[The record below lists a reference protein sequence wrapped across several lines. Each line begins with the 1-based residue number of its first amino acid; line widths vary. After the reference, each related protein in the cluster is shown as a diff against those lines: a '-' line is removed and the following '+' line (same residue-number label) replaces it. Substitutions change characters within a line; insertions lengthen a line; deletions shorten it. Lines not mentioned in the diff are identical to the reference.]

1 MNLRSI
7 TTAIATSVALLATT
21 TTMWGHSH
29 NHSPREIEGGIPRCD
44 SA

>member
-21 TTMWGHSH
+21 TAPAAWTAQLDGVYRTS
-29 NHSPREIEGGIPRCD
+29 
-44 SA
+44 